1 MSQLQLTKQ
10 IMQTQASIFCCNK
23 NLGNILPTEKMMK
36 TKYFSTVLE
45 KSFETIF

>member
-23 NLGNILPTEKMMK
+23 NLGNILPTEKNDENK
-36 TKYFSTVLE
+36 IFFY
-45 KSFETIF
+45 SFREEF